1 MKLSEELAEYI
12 GACFTGIWIETF
24 EPEEA
29 LREIAELCRE
39 QDWELATWDIH
50 NGLGTPGASSQS
62 ANDPLAALQVAR
74 QMAGNAS
81 LLTLTNFHRFL
92 GSAEIV
98 QAVAAQI
105 ERGKQQRTF
114 LVILAPVVD
123 LPKELEKRFV
133 VIEHHLPDREQL
145 RAIAS
150 ETATEPGEFPTD
162 EAELQQILDA
172 AAGLTRMEAEGAF
185 SLSLVRHGRLD
196 AETIYRVKGQ
206 QLKKSGL
213 LTLHDGPERFDQLGG
228 LAALKSFCQRVLR
241 PTTTESLASPKGI
254 LLVSPPGC
262 GKSAFCKS
270 LGNEVGRPTLRLEM
284 GALMGSLVGQSE
296 ANIRQAI
303 AQAEA
308 MAPCILMLDEIEKGL
323 AGMSGGGHSD
333 GGVATRMFGTL
344 LSWLADRTSDL
355 FVVATANRVNQ
366 LPPEL
371 TRAERFDGV
380 FFVELPG
387 RGEKDAIW
395 QIHRRTFAID
405 AQHELPV
412 DDEWTGAEIH
422 SCCRLSRLLGV
433 SLVEAAQNIVPVAI
447 SAAESIGELRQWA
460 SGRCLDAE
468 RGGICRGASQQSA
481 KRRGI
486 SMRPSEN

>member
-12 GACFTGIWIETF
+12 RACFAGIWIETC

-29 LREIAELCRE
+29 VREIAELCRHE
-39 QDWELATWDIH
+39 NWQLATWDIH
-50 NGLGTPGASSQS
+50 AGLAGDGA
-62 ANDPLAALQVAR
+62 ATDPLAALQVAYTFDR
-74 QMAGNAS
+74 DVG
-81 LLTLTNFHRFL
+81 LLVLTNYHRFL
-92 GSAEIV
+92 GPAEIV
-98 QAVAAQI
+98 QALATHI
-105 ERGKQQRTF
+105 ELGKQQRRF
-114 LVILAPVVD
+114 FVVLAPVVE

-133 VIEHHLPDREQL
+133 VIEHHLPDRDQL

-150 ETATEPGEFPTD
+150 ETATEPGEFPAD
-162 EAELQQILDA
+162 EFAAEQILAA

-185 SLSLVRHGRLD
+185 SLSLVRHGQLD
-196 AETIYRVKGQ
+196 AGTIYRVKGQ

-228 LAALKSFCQRVLR
+228 LTALKSFCQRVLR
-241 PTTTESLASPKGI
+241 PTTIESLASPKGI
-254 LLVSPPGC
+254 MLVSPPGC

-270 LGNEVGRPTLRLEM
+270 LGNEVGRPTLRLDM

-323 AGMSGGGHSD
+323 AGMSGGSQSD

-344 LSWLADRTSDL
+344 LSWLADRTSDV
-355 FVVATANRVNQ
+355 FVVATANRVEQ

-371 TRAERFDGV
+371 TRAERFDAV
-380 FFVELPG
+380 YFVDLPG
-387 RGEKDAIW
+387 REDKDAIW
-395 QIHRRTFAID
+395 PIHRRRFEID
-405 AQHELPV
+405 AQQALPN
-412 DDEWTGAEIH
+412 DEQWTSAEIH
-422 SCCRLSRLLGV
+422 SCCRLARLLGV
-433 SLVEAAQNIVPVAI
+433 SLSEAAQNIVPVAI
-447 SAAESIGELRQWA
+447 SAAESLAQLREWA